1 MGLLDRVPGTW
12 LPWRRGAAKQAATD
26 DDLFDDDFQR
36 KLDYLALVSR
46 RVFAGR
52 MRAER
57 RTKKSGSGVEIADHR
72 EYQPGDD
79 FRYLDWNIYQ
89 RFDKLLVR
97 LYEEEE
103 DLAIYFIV
111 DTSASM
117 GFGDGKGE
125 GRKLRYAKKVCAAL
139 AYVGL
144 ANLDRVTIVST
155 SDKIMDRMPQTRGK
169 ARIFK
174 VFRFLREIH
183 PEGHTDL
190 GDALKSFVAQNK
202 RRGLAVL
209 ISDLYDPAGFEK
221 GINVLR
227 YNKFDPFVVHVVD
240 PQEGKPKL
248 NGDVLVYDCET
259 GDERE
264 VTVTSKV
271 LEKFQSA
278 HRQYHEEIDRFCA
291 THQVPYISADVNIAF
306 DELILRVFR
315 RGGFL
320 R

>member
-1 MGLLDRVPGTW
+1 MGLLDV
-12 LPWRRGAAKQAATD
+12 LPWRRDKKAVSAAD
-26 DDLFDDDFQR
+26 DDLFDDKFQR
-36 KLDYLALVSR
+36 KLEYLALVSR

-52 MRAER
+52 LRAER
-57 RTKKSGSGVEIADHR
+57 RTKKSGSGVEFADHR
-72 EYQPGDD
+72 DYQPGDD
-79 FRYLDWNIYQ
+79 FRYLDWNVYQ
-89 RFDKLLVR
+89 RFEKLLVR

-103 DLAIYFIV
+103 DLAIYFIL

-117 GFGDGKGE
+117 AFGD

-144 ANLDRVTIVST
+144 ANLDRVTMVTT
-155 SDKIMDRMPQTRGK
+155 SDRVMERMPETRGK

-174 VFRFLREIH
+174 AFRFLREVKA
-183 PEGHTDL
+183 EGTTDL
-190 GDALKSFVAQNK
+190 GDAMKTFVAQNK

-209 ISDLYDPAGFEK
+209 VSDLYDPRGFEK

-227 YNKFDPFVVHVVD
+227 YNKFDPFVVHVTD
-240 PQEGKPKL
+240 PGEGKPKL

-264 VTVTSKV
+264 VTVTAKV
-271 LEKFQSA
+271 LSLFGEA
-278 HRQYHEEIDRFCA
+278 YAEYVATIDRFCA
-291 THQVPYISADVNIAF
+291 THQVSYVTASVDVAF

>member
-1 MGLLDRVPGTW
+1 MGLLDA
-12 LPWRRGAAKQAATD
+12 LPWRRDKKAVSTKE
-26 DDLFDDDFQR
+26 DDLFDETFQR
-36 KLDYLALVSR
+36 KLEYLALVSR

-52 MRAER
+52 LRAER
-57 RTKKSGSGVEIADHR
+57 RTKKSGSGVEFADHR
-72 EYQPGDD
+72 DYQPGDD
-79 FRYLDWNIYQ
+79 FRTLDWNVYQ
-89 RFDKLLVR
+89 RFEKLLVR

-103 DLAIYFIV
+103 DLAIYFIL

-117 GFGDGKGE
+117 AFGDGQ
-125 GRKLRYAKKVCAAL
+125 KLRYAKKVCAAL
-139 AYVGL
+139 AYVAL
-144 ANLDRVTIVST
+144 ANLDRVTMVT
-155 SDKIMDRMPQTRGK
+155 TRDRVMERMPETRGK

-174 VFRFLREIH
+174 AFRFLRGVQA
-183 PEGHTDL
+183 EGTTDL
-190 GDALKSFVAQNK
+190 GDALRTFVAQNK

-209 ISDLYDPAGFEK
+209 VSDLYDPLGFEK

-227 YNKFDPFVVHVVD
+227 YNKFDPFVVHVTD
-240 PQEGKPKL
+240 PAEGHPRL

-264 VTVTSKV
+264 VTVTAKV
-271 LEKFQSA
+271 LARFGEAYSGYLA
-278 HRQYHEEIDRFCA
+278 AIDRFCA
-291 THQVPYISADVNIAF
+291 THQVPYVTAPVDVAF

>member
-1 MGLLDRVPGTW
+1 MGLLDV
-12 LPWRRGAAKQAATD
+12 LPWRRDKKAVSAQD
-26 DDLFDDDFQR
+26 DDLFDDQFQR
-36 KLDYLALVSR
+36 KLEYLALVSR

-52 MRAER
+52 LRAER
-57 RTKKSGSGVEIADHR
+57 RTKKSGSGVEFADHR
-72 EYQPGDD
+72 DYQPGDD
-79 FRYLDWNIYQ
+79 FRYLDWNVYQ
-89 RFDKLLVR
+89 RFEKLLVR

-103 DLAIYFIV
+103 DLAIYFIL

-117 GFGDGKGE
+117 AFGD
-125 GRKLRYAKKVCAAL
+125 GRKLRYAKKVRAAL

-144 ANLDRVTIVST
+144 ANLDRVTMVTT
-155 SDKIMDRMPQTRGK
+155 SDRVMERMPETRGK

-174 VFRFLREIH
+174 AFRFLREVRA
-183 PEGHTDL
+183 EGTTDL
-190 GDALKSFVAQNK
+190 GDAMKAFVAQNK

-209 ISDLYDPAGFEK
+209 VSDLYDPRGFEK

-227 YNKFDPFVVHVVD
+227 YNKFDPFVVHVTD
-240 PQEGKPKL
+240 PGEGKPKL

-264 VTVTSKV
+264 VTVTAKV
-271 LEKFQSA
+271 LSLFGDA
-278 HRQYHEEIDRFCA
+278 YAGYLADIDRFCA
-291 THQVPYISADVNIAF
+291 THQVPYVTASVDVAF

>member
-1 MGLLDRVPGTW
+1 LGLLERIP
-12 LPWRRGAAKQAATD
+12 LPWRRAKAQAADTG

-57 RTKKSGSGVEIADHR
+57 RTKKSGSGVEFADHR

-89 RFDKLLVR
+89 RFNKLLVR

-117 GFGDGKGE
+117 AFGDGENKA
-125 GRKLRYAKKVCAAL
+125 RKLRYAKKVCAAL

-174 VFRFLREIH
+174 VFRFLREIE
-183 PEGHTDL
+183 PAGHTDL

-227 YNKFDPFVVHVVD
+227 YNKFDPFVVHIVD
-240 PQEGKPKL
+240 PLEGKPKL

-264 VTVTSKV
+264 VTVTAKV
-271 LEKFQSA
+271 LERFEVA
-278 HRQYHEEIDRFCA
+278 HREYHQEIDRFCA
-291 THQVPYISADVNIAF
+291 THQVPYISADVNIPF

>member
-1 MGLLDRVPGTW
+1 MGLLDV
-12 LPWRRGAAKQAATD
+12 LPWRRDKKAVSSKD
-26 DDLFDDDFQR
+26 DDLFDEAFQR
-36 KLDYLALVSR
+36 KLEYLSLVSR

-52 MRAER
+52 LRAER
-57 RTKKSGSGVEIADHR
+57 RTKKSGSGVEFADHR
-72 EYQPGDD
+72 DYQPGDD
-79 FRYLDWNIYQ
+79 FRYLDWNVYQ
-89 RFDKLLVR
+89 RFEKLLVR

-103 DLAIYFIV
+103 DLAIYFIL

-117 GFGDGKGE
+117 AFGDGQ
-125 GRKLRYAKKVCAAL
+125 KLRYAKKVCAAL

-144 ANLDRVTIVST
+144 ANLDRVTMVTT
-155 SDKIMDRMPQTRGK
+155 SDRVMERMPETRGK

-174 VFRFLREIH
+174 AFRFLRGVKA
-183 PEGHTDL
+183 EGTTDL
-190 GDALKSFVAQNK
+190 GDAMRTFVAQNK

-209 ISDLYDPAGFEK
+209 VSDLYDPLGFER

-227 YNKFDPFVVHVVD
+227 YNRFDPFVVHIVD
-240 PQEGKPKL
+240 PREARPDL
-248 NGDVLVYDCET
+248 RGDVRVYDCET

-264 VTVTSKV
+264 VTVTAKV
-271 LEKFQSA
+271 LARFGEA
-278 HRQYHEEIDRFCA
+278 YAGYLADIDRFCA
-291 THQVPYISADVNIAF
+291 THQVPYVTARVDMAF

>member
-1 MGLLDRVPGTW
+1 MGLLDV
-12 LPWRRGAAKQAATD
+12 LPWRRPKSAASPKD
-26 DDLFDDDFQR
+26 DDLFDDEFQR
-36 KLDYLALVSR
+36 KLEYLALVSR
-46 RVFAGR
+46 RVFSGR
-52 MRAER
+52 LRAER
-57 RTKKSGSGVEIADHR
+57 RTKKSGSGVEFADHR
-72 EYQPGDD
+72 DYQPGDD
-79 FRYLDWNIYQ
+79 FRTLDWNVYQ
-89 RFDKLLVR
+89 RFEKLLVR

-103 DLAIYFIV
+103 DLAIYFIL

-117 GFGDGKGE
+117 GFGGGA
-125 GRKLRYAKKVCAAL
+125 KLRYAKKVCAAL

-144 ANLDRVTIVST
+144 ANLDRVSIVTT
-155 SDKIMDRMPQTRGK
+155 SDRVMERMPETRGK

-174 VFRFLREIH
+174 AFRFLRSVQV
-183 PEGHTDL
+183 EGTTDL
-190 GDALKSFVAQNK
+190 GDAMKTFVAQHK

-209 ISDLYDPAGFEK
+209 VSDLYDPKGFEK

-227 YNKFDPFVVHVVD
+227 YNKFDVFVVHVVD
-240 PQEGKPKL
+240 PAEGKPKL

-264 VTVTSKV
+264 VTVTAKV
-271 LEKFQSA
+271 LQRFGEAYTKYEA
-278 HRQYHEEIDRFCA
+278 DIDRFCA
-291 THQVPYISADVNIAF
+291 THQVPFVRASVEVAF

>member
-1 MGLLDRVPGTW
+1 MGLLDA
-12 LPWRRGAAKQAATD
+12 LPWRREKKAVASAD
-26 DDLFDDDFQR
+26 DDLFDEQFQR
-36 KLDYLALVSR
+36 KLEYLALVSR

-52 MRAER
+52 LRAER
-57 RTKKSGSGVEIADHR
+57 RTKKSGSGVEFADHR
-72 EYQPGDD
+72 DYQPGDD
-79 FRYLDWNIYQ
+79 FRTLDWNVYQ
-89 RFDKLLVR
+89 RFEKLLVR

-103 DLAIYFIV
+103 DLAIYFIL

-117 GFGDGKGE
+117 AFGDGQ
-125 GRKLRYAKKVCAAL
+125 KLRYAKKVCAAL

-144 ANLDRVTIVST
+144 ANLDRVTMVTT
-155 SDKIMDRMPQTRGK
+155 SDRVMERMPETRGK

-174 VFRFLREIH
+174 AFRFLREVQA
-183 PEGHTDL
+183 EGTTDL
-190 GDALKSFVAQNK
+190 GDAMKAFVAQNK

-209 ISDLYDPAGFEK
+209 VSDLYDPRGFEK

-227 YNKFDPFVVHVVD
+227 YNKFDPFVVHVTD
-240 PQEGKPKL
+240 PGEGKPKL

-264 VTVTSKV
+264 VTVTAKV
-271 LEKFQSA
+271 LSLFGDAYAS
-278 HRQYHEEIDRFCA
+278 YLGDIDRFCA
-291 THQVPYISADVNIAF
+291 THQVPYVSASVDVPF

>member
-1 MGLLDRVPGTW
+1 MSRISIF
-12 LPWRRGAAKQAATD
+12 PWRRDKKATQPLTD
-26 DDLFDDDFQR
+26 DDLFDEEFQR

-52 MRAER
+52 LRAER
-57 RTKKSGSGVEIADHR
+57 RTKKSGTGVEFADYR

-79 FRYLDWNIYQ
+79 FRYLDWNVYQ
-89 RFDKLLVR
+89 RFDRLLVR
-97 LYEEEE
+97 LFEEEE
-103 DLAIYFIV
+103 DLAIYLIL

-117 GFGDGKGE
+117 GFGEAK
-125 GRKLRYAKKVCAAL
+125 KFTYAKKVCAAL

-144 ANLDRVTIVST
+144 ANLDRVSIVTT
-155 SDKIMDRMPQTRGK
+155 SDRVLDRMPETRSK

-174 VFRFLREIH
+174 VFRFLREAATN
-183 PEGHTDL
+183 GRTDL
-190 GDALKSFVAQNK
+190 EDAMKTFVAQHK

-209 ISDLYDPAGFEK
+209 ISDLYDPRGFEK

-240 PQEGKPKL
+240 PSDARPKL
-248 NGDVLVYDCET
+248 HGDLLVYDCET

-264 VTVTSKV
+264 VTVTAKV
-271 LEKFQSA
+271 LQRFAKV
-278 HRQYHEEIDRFCA
+278 HGQYLAQIERYCA
-291 THQVPYISADVNIAF
+291 THQVPYIAASVDVAF
-306 DELILRVFR
+306 DEMILRVFR